1 MTTAQIIIDGEYRP
15 AASGRTLDV
24 NNPAHPDQIV
34 GQVALADH
42 EDVGAAIRAAHAAFP
57 AWADL
62 SYADR
67 AEYLRKA
74 AANLVSDEAH
84 LDERIRLFTREH
96 GKVLKEATIE
106 FSRFSD
112 RFVWSAAQAERLAEE
127 EQLPGPPRDTIIT
140 RQARG
145 VNSLIVPWN
154 WPLAILGN
162 KLPQALMTGNTV
174 VVKLAEQ
181 SPLAPMQTLKLVADV
196 LPPGVINV
204 IASPVNAI
212 GDSLVDDPLVRKVN
226 FTGSIPAGKHIMKV
240 AADTVKPVTLELG
253 GNDAALVLDDAELD
267 DETVHRIVTS
277 TFMTA
282 GQICMAVKR
291 IYVHRSRHDEFVEKF
306 TATANE
312 YVVGD
317 GLEDGVTMG
326 PVNNANQLAI
336 VRDLIEDSRNNGF
349 TVNEVGSIHDE
360 STYADGYFQRP
371 TIVTDCEPGA
381 RVVQEE
387 QFGPVVP
394 ILPFDTDD
402 DAVHF
407 ANDTEFGLCSS
418 VWTNDR
424 DRALTVARRI
434 EAGYT
439 YINGHGPL
447 AQDHRAPFGG
457 FKQSGIGRNLGYEG
471 MLDFMEPH
479 SIAAPPG
486 WIL

>member
-1 MTTAQIIIDGEYRP
+1 MTSAQIIIDGEYRR
-15 AASGRTLDV
+15 AASGRVMDV
-24 NNPAHPDQIV
+24 NNPAFPDDIV
-34 GQVALADH
+34 GQIALADQR
-42 EDVGAAIRAAHAAFP
+42 DVSAAIRAAHDAFP
-57 AWADL
+57 AWSAL
-62 SYADR
+62 SYAER
-67 AEYLRKA
+67 AEFLRTA
-74 AANLVSDEAH
+74 AANLVADESH
-84 LDERIRLFTREH
+84 LDDRIRLFTREH
-96 GKVLKEATIE
+96 GKVLAEAAIE
-106 FSRFSD
+106 FKRFSD
-112 RFVWSAAQAERLAEE
+112 RFEWSAEQADRLASDEE
-127 EQLPGPPRDTIIT
+127 LPGPPRDTIIT

-145 VNSLIVPWN
+145 VNTLIVPWN

-196 LPPGVINV
+196 LPAGVINV
-204 IASPVNAI
+204 IASPVSEI
-212 GDSLVDDPLVRKVN
+212 GDSLVSDPLVRKVN
-226 FTGSIPAGKHIMKV
+226 FTGSIPAGKHIMKI

-253 GNDAALVLDDAELD
+253 GNDAALVLDDADLD
-267 DETVHRIVTS
+267 DESVRRIVTS

-291 IYVHRSRHDEFVEKF
+291 IYVHRSRYAEFVDKF
-306 TATANE
+306 TRVADE

-326 PVNNANQLAI
+326 PVNNASQLGI
-336 VRDLIEDSRNNGF
+336 VRELIRDSRDNGCRV
-349 TVNEVGSIHDE
+349 TEVGKIQDAE
-360 STYADGYFQRP
+360 NYRDGYFQRP
-371 TIVTDCEPGA
+371 AIVTDCESGA
-381 RVVQEE
+381 RIVQEE

-394 ILPFDTDD
+394 ILPFESDE
-402 DAVHF
+402 DALNH

-418 VWTNDR
+418 VWTSDR
-424 DRALTVARRI
+424 ERALGMARRI

-439 YINGHGPL
+439 YINGHGPM

-471 MLDFMEPH
+471 MLDFLEPH